1 MIRCAIA
8 VSTEKIIVSWE
19 EEIIDT
25 EHVRTVSYSHIID
38 HNCWV
43 LKVKNLLYTFFY
55 ILKGS

>member
-25 EHVRTVSYSHIID
+25 EHVRTVSYSHI
-38 HNCWV
+38 NCHT
-43 LKVKNLLYTFFY
+43 KQEGSNYAECRTEKNYFC
-55 ILKGS
+55 